1 MAAYLVGNR
10 GTARQAAGLGLVV
23 AVSHT
28 VGVAALGLVTLVATS
43 SFQPERVYPYLSTV
57 SGLIVLTIGIGLIA
71 RTIRRTRHD
80 HAHKAG
86 HEHDHHHHHH
96 HDPELSTKL
105 GWKTLTALG
114 LSGGLVPSA
123 SAVVLLL
130 GAVHLGRVEFG
141 MALIAAFGVGM
152 AVTMVAVGLGLV
164 AATRIG
170 MRRLT
175 TASLTTRLWTA
186 IPAVMGIVV
195 TAVGL
200 VMVTRG
206 SAAIFGA

>member
-1 MAAYLVGNR
+1 M
-10 GTARQAAGLGLVV
+10 
-23 AVSHT
+23 
-28 VGVAALGLVTLVATS
+28 
-43 SFQPERVYPYLSTV
+43 
-57 SGLIVLTIGIGLIA
+57 
-71 RTIRRTRHD
+71 
-80 HAHKAG
+80 
-86 HEHDHHHHHH
+86 
-96 HDPELSTKL
+96 
-105 GWKTLTALG
+105 
-114 LSGGLVPSA
+114 PSA